1 MRRQCSRTVRVK
13 PVFSCFRNFQLLRM
27 LIISLSEETSAKKVT
42 QNPSI
47 SPFCAM
53 GKIWCINTISSW
65 NCTNPHIINLSVSSI
80 LLRMTLVKILWLLFN
95 TLILLIFSWL
105 SHSLPFGWE
114 LGFILPL
121 FWNLLTLSNIPGG
134 SFIIQLLFLRSSGC
148 ESSGK
153 AA

>member
-1 MRRQCSRTVRVK
+1 MCRQYSRTVSQTCFLLLQK
-13 PVFSCFRNFQLLRM
+13 FSIVAYLDNLLKWRN
-27 LIISLSEETSAKKVT
+27 VT

-47 SPFCAM
+47 SSFCAI
-53 GKIWCINTISSW
+53 GKIWYINTISSW
-65 NCTNPHIINLSVSSI
+65 NCTNPHIINFSVSSI

-105 SHSLPFGWE
+105 SHSLSFGWE

-121 FWNLLTLSNIPGG
+121 LWNLLTLSDLPGG
-134 SFIIQLLFLRSSGC
+134 SFIIQLLLLRSSSC
-148 ESSGK
+148 EISGK